1 MAKRA
6 KAANVGPEPEEQQP
20 SLPKLIENCLCLH
33 LSGPIMCQACFLASV
48 SSHVLTGS
56 GFLHFPIMRFRVG
69 AQRTSRRHP
78 EPLRIRCHRLQ
89 TRVPALPS
97 QLLFAQNCSVRGE
110 SPRIHI
116 SGLRISRDWDTLNR
130 LQKEG
135 HKSTKDAQQLQHLRH
150 QHQQHHP
157 HLHHH
162 LNTIT
167 NLLLVRNDRI
177 VPCHDLEY
185 RSLVASETTTLIADE
200 EQYWR
205 RLPLWLKASSSRNN
219 WQASRIII
227 ARKSAPLC
235 QPLNPKP

>member
-97 QLLFAQNCSVRGE
+97 QLLFAQNCSVRGKVPE
-110 SPRIHI
+110 SIYRGSGFRGIGIPSTGYKRKGISPPRTPSSCSTCVINI
-116 SGLRISRDWDTLNR
+116 SNIILT
-130 LQKEG
+130 
-135 HKSTKDAQQLQHLRH
+135 
-150 QHQQHHP
+150 
-157 HLHHH
+157 
-162 LNTIT
+162 
-167 NLLLVRNDRI
+167 
-177 VPCHDLEY
+177 C
-185 RSLVASETTTLIADE
+185 
-200 EQYWR
+200 
-205 RLPLWLKASSSRNN
+205 
-219 WQASRIII
+219 III
-227 ARKSAPLC
+227 
-235 QPLNPKP
+235 